1 MEGMVFNHPLE
12 SKMTILMVGGRT
24 RHYLKRA

>member
-12 SKMTILMVGGRT
+12 SKMTILMVGERAL
-24 RHYLKRA
+24 HYLKRT